1 MVDARGAE
9 LLRRFLPTCSMNDRA
24 ANSRKGA
31 RLVLG
36 LADGDDDLTCAE
48 HALVNILEEGR
59 KAMDKVLRA
68 MMNITD
74 AQAEGDA
81 SKIKAIRTC
90 VGWFFSSPVC
100 ATKGYAIRR
109 KFLEWMEARLAD
121 VDDQADLLGHL
132 EDVFATCGSRM
143 YVFFLDAAPT
153 ERLLS
158 QTGSLLTYLE
168 EEADMGAENAASC
181 ARQSSP

>member
-81 SKIKAIRTC
+81 AKIKAIRTC
-90 VGWFFSSPVC
+90 VGWFSSPVC

-132 EDVFATCGSRM
+132 EDVFAICGSRM